1 MTRTAEHLSSPQIRD
16 LEAHRRLSSAI
27 SDPRFEAAILHN
39 GPSEPHLDTLSQ
51 VKETKAHLA
60 HTIARRP
67 KDLRLH
73 VERILLYAE
82 SGDPNII
89 GALGDLFLVLGDK
102 GLPLRRRMLALARP
116 LLNRTDQHR
125 LQGLLRDDKGP

>member
-1 MTRTAEHLSSPQIRD
+1 MTRTTEHLSSPQIRD
-16 LEAHRRLSSAI
+16 PEAHRRLSSAL
-27 SDPRFEAAILHN
+27 SNPRFEAAFLHN
-39 GPSEPHLDTLSQ
+39 GLSEPHLDTLGQ

-82 SGDPNII
+82 SGDPDMI

-116 LLNRTDQHR
+116 FLSKTDQYR
-125 LQGLLRDDKGP
+125 LQRLLRDDKGP